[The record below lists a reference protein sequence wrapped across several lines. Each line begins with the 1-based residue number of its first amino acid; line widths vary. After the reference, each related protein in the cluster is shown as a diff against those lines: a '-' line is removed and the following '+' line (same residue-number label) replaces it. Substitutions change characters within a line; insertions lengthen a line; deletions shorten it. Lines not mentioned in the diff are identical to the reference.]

1 MVITKISEQQK
12 NADRVN
18 IFLDGKYVFS
28 LTINQLIET
37 KLKVGQEIDEA
48 SLKELQK
55 ISAAGKLKAQTL
67 EWLLIRP
74 RSRAELVTYLKKKKL
89 DETESAELIRFFQSK
104 GYQNDL
110 NFARWW
116 IEQRLNRLK
125 SLKAI
130 RYELRAKGIEQAI
143 INEIFNAQ
151 PIDDKN
157 QLKKLIDK
165 KHLITKYPDKNKLAQ
180 YLLRQGFPYESI
192 KIVLADTFG
201 S

>member
-28 LTINQLIET
+28 LTINQLIEV

-151 PIDDKN
+151 PIDDNN

-192 KIVLADTFG
+192 KTVLADTFG